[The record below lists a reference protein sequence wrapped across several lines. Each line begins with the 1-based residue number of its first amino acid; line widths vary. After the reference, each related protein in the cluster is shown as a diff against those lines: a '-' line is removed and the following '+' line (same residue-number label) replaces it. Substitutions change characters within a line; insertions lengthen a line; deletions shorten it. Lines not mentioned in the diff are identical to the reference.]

1 MTYIKSDYNAIDKSN
16 LVTAVTCNFEIVTRI
31 MTRIMTKNILP
42 GHTRS
47 L

>member
-31 MTRIMTKNILP
+31 MTKNILP